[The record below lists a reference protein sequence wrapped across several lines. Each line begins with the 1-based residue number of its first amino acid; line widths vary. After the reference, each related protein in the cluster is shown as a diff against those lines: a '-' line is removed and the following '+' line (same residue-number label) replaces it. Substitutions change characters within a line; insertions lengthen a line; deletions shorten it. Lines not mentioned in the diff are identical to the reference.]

1 MFEAIS
7 PSGKRYEVGPESVG
21 SLRALGWEVI
31 DLSPAEPEKTKAS
44 PKATSTAK
52 KSK

>member
-7 PSGKRYEVGPESVG
+7 PGGKRYEVGVGSVG

-31 DLSPAEPEKTKAS
+31 DLSPAEQEPVEEA